1 MVKFSKELEAQLIPE
16 WKEAFVNYWQLK
28 KHVKKIKLARKP
40 TKPSHPEALIKWG
53 LASSVLI
60 DPVRSVAKKIA
71 DRLRG
76 PIDDNE
82 TIAQVVIQVTSEN
95 LENGQVEGEAHETEL
110 TKLFNEEHEVR
121 VFFEALDEE
130 LNKVN
135 QFYENREREFLE
147 RGEELDKQLQILQDL
162 KTILSERRRRN
173 SSSLKANGSH
183 EGSISRSSSPRDSDF
198 SSESFG
204 DLLNENSM
212 EALEEGQGVATQ
224 GKNGASHVSSV
235 TRSSS
240 RSKPRGKPKTGMT
253 KRIPST
259 ATPAGAITALT
270 SMLRDELVNSK
281 NTRKDGTRDSSISK
295 KKIQCAEKMI
305 RGAFV
310 ELYRGLCLLKN
321 YSSLNLMA
329 FTKILKKF
337 HKVAGQQVSTN
348 YLKEVKKSHFVSSD
362 KVIRLMDE
370 VESIFTKHFANDDRK
385 KAMKFL
391 RPHQQRDSHTVT
403 FFVGLL
409 TGCFVTLFSLY
420 ATLAHLTGVFAS
432 NADPTFV
439 EIVYPVFSAFAL
451 FSLHLFMYGCNLFA
465 WKRTRINYNFI
476 FEFSPTTALKYRD
489 AFLICTASMTTVV
502 AAMVVHLLLRPDKT
516 SPNWVDAIP
525 GVLLMIYILLLVCP
539 FDVFYR
545 PTRYCFIRI
554 IINIICSPFCKVL
567 MVDFFM
573 ADQLTSQIPLLR
585 HMETTACH
593 FLAGSFKT
601 HQYETCKSGQFYR
614 ELAYVISFS
623 PYYWRAM
630 QCVRRWFDE
639 GDANHLAN
647 MGKYVSAMVAAGV
660 RITYDHQKGTPWLIV
675 VLVTSTVA
683 MFYQLYWDFIKDWGV
698 LNRRSKNPWLR
709 DDLILKNRCIYFIS
723 IALNMVLRLAWVKTV
738 LQFRGGVVESRLLDL
753 FMASLEVIRRGH
765 WNFYRLENEHLNN
778 VGKFRAV
785 KTVPLPFRE
794 MDLDD

>member
-40 TKPSHPEALIKWG
+40 AKPSGPDALTKWG
-53 LASSVLI
+53 LVSSVLI
-60 DPVRSVAKKIA
+60 DPVCSAAKKIA
-71 DRLRG
+71 DTLRG
-76 PIDDNE
+76 STSDDG
-82 TIAQVVIQVTSEN
+82 TVAQVAIRVRSEN
-95 LENGQVEGEAHETEL
+95 LENGQVADEAYETEL

-121 VFFEALDEE
+121 LFFEALDKD

-135 QFYENREREFLE
+135 QFYEDKEREFLE
-147 RGEELDKQLQILQDL
+147 KGEELNKQLQILQDL
-162 KTILSERRRRN
+162 KAKFTEKRHRN
-173 SSSLKANGSH
+173 SSSLKANGNH
-183 EGSISRSSSPRDSDF
+183 EESFSRSSSRRGSDF

-204 DLLNENSM
+204 DLLNENST
-212 EALEEGQGVATQ
+212 EALEEGPEVATLEKC
-224 GKNGASHVSSV
+224 GVTYTNSV

-240 RSKPRGKPKTGMT
+240 KSKQRGKPKTGMT
-253 KRIPST
+253 KRIPSP
-259 ATPAGAITALT
+259 ATPTGAITALT
-270 SMLRDELVNSK
+270 AMLWDDLVSWKSM
-281 NTRKDGTRDSSISK
+281 RKDVARDFSISN

-305 RGAFV
+305 RSAFV

-337 HKVAGQQVSTN
+337 HKVAGHQVSTN

-370 VESIFTKHFANDDRK
+370 VESIFTKHFASNDRK

-391 RPHQQRDSHTVT
+391 SPHQQRDSHMVT

-420 ATLAHLTGVFAS
+420 VTLANITGVFS
-432 NADPTFV
+432 SKADPNFL
-439 EIVYPVFSAFAL
+439 EIVYPVFSVFAL
-451 FSLHLFMYGCNLFA
+451 FSLHMFMYGCNLFM
-465 WKRTRINYNFI
+465 WKRARINYNFI

-489 AFLICTASMTTVV
+489 AFLICTTSMTTVV
-502 AAMVVHLLLRPDKT
+502 GAMVIHLLLRHNNT
-516 SPNWVDAIP
+516 STSLVDAIP
-525 GVLLMIYILLLVCP
+525 GALLLIYILLLVCP
-539 FDVFYR
+539 FDIFYR
-545 PTRYCFIRI
+545 PTRYCFLRVIR
-554 IINIICSPFCKVL
+554 NIIFSPFCKVL

-585 HMETTACH
+585 HMESTACY
-593 FLAGSFKT
+593 FLAGSFRT
-601 HQYETCKSGQFYR
+601 HQYATCQSSRFYR
-614 ELAYVISFS
+614 EITYLISFL

-630 QCVRRWFDE
+630 QCARKWFDE
-639 GDANHLAN
+639 GDAIILAN
-647 MGKYVSAMVAAGV
+647 MGKYVSAMVAAGA
-660 RITYDHQKGTPWLIV
+660 RIIYDSQKGTPWLIL

-683 MFYQLYWDFIKDWGV
+683 MFYQLYWDFVRDWGV

-709 DDLILKNRCIYFIS
+709 DDLILKNKCIYFIS
-723 IALNMVLRLAWVKTV
+723 IALNVVLRLAWVETV
-738 LQFRGGVVESRLLDL
+738 LRFHEGAVEARLQKL
-753 FMASLEVIRRGH
+753 FLASLEVIRRGH

-778 VGKFRAV
+778 VGTFRAV
-785 KTVPLPFRE
+785 KTIPLPYRG
-794 MDLDD
+794 MDSDD

>member
-1 MVKFSKELEAQLIPE
+1 MVKFSKELDAQLIPE

-28 KHVKKIKLARKP
+28 KHVKKIKLSRKP
-40 TKPSHPEALIKWG
+40 DKPSHSDALIRWG
-53 LASSVLI
+53 LVSSILI
-60 DPVRSVAKKIA
+60 YPVHSAVKKITGWF
-71 DRLRG
+71 RG
-76 PIDDNE
+76 YIDDNNSF
-82 TIAQVVIQVTSEN
+82 AQAAITVTSDN
-95 LENGQVEGEAHETEL
+95 VENGQVEDEAYETER
-110 TKLFNEEHEVR
+110 TKLFNDEREVR
-121 VFFEALDEE
+121 AFFEALEEE

-135 QFYENREREFLE
+135 WFYESREIEFLD
-147 RGEELDKQLQILQDL
+147 RGEELNKQLQTLQEL
-162 KTILSERRRRN
+162 KSIPSERRRRN
-173 SSSLKANGSH
+173 SSSLKANSNR
-183 EGSISRSSSPRDSDF
+183 EGSLSSGSRPSSHRDHDL

-204 DLLNENSM
+204 EPVNENSM
-212 EALEEGQGVATQ
+212 EEALEEGHGVATLET
-224 GKNGASHVSSV
+224 NGASYVSSV

-240 RSKPRGKPKTGMT
+240 PSSKSKLRGKPRRGMVK

-259 ATPAGAITALT
+259 ATPAGTIVALM
-270 SMLRDELVNSK
+270 SMLRDDLV
-281 NTRKDGTRDSSISK
+281 DSK
-295 KKIQCAEKMI
+295 KKIQCAEKTI

-337 HKVAGQQVSTN
+337 HKVAGPQASTN

-370 VESIFTKHFANDDRK
+370 VESVFTKQFTNNDRK

-391 RPHQQRDSHTVT
+391 RPHQQRDSHMVT

-420 ATLAHLTGVFAS
+420 AILAHLTGIFS
-432 NADPTFV
+432 FRNYV
-439 EIVYPVFSAFAL
+439 EIVYPLFSAFAL
-451 FSLHLFMYGCNLFA
+451 FSLHLFMYGCNLFM

-476 FEFSPTTALKYRD
+476 CEFSPTTALKYRD

-502 AAMVVHLLLRPDKT
+502 GAMVIHLLLLTNGFPSSRV
-516 SPNWVDAIP
+516 NAIP
-525 GVLLMIYILLLVCP
+525 GVILLIYILLLVCP
-539 FDVFYR
+539 FSVFYR
-545 PTRYCFIRI
+545 PTRYCFIRVMR
-554 IINIICSPFCKVL
+554 NIICSPFVKVL

-585 HMETTACH
+585 HVESTACY
-593 FLAGSFKT
+593 FLAGSFGT
-601 HQYETCKSGQFYR
+601 RQYMTCKSGRLYR

-630 QCVRRWFDE
+630 QCARRWFDE
-639 GDANHLAN
+639 GDVNHLAN
-647 MGKYVSAMVAAGV
+647 MGKYVSAMVAAGA
-660 RITYDHQKGTPWLIV
+660 RIMYARQERMLWLIV

-709 DDLILKNRCIYFIS
+709 DDLILKNKCIYFIS
-723 IALNMVLRLAWVKTV
+723 IALNIVLRFAWVETV
-738 LQFRGGVVESRLLDL
+738 LRFRMGVVELRLLDL
-753 FMASLEVIRRGH
+753 LMASLEVIRRGH

-794 MDLDD
+794 MDD

>member
-28 KHVKKIKLARKP
+28 KHVKKIKLSRKP
-40 TKPSHPEALIKWG
+40 TKTPHPHALIRWG
-53 LASSVLI
+53 LACSILL
-60 DPVRSVAKKIA
+60 DPVRSAAEKFA
-71 DRLRG
+71 DRFRG
-76 PIDDNE
+76 SDNDKNSV
-82 TIAQVVIQVTSEN
+82 AQVTSDN
-95 LENGQVEGEAHETEL
+95 VENGQVEDEAYETEL

-121 VFFEALDEE
+121 AFCEAVEEE

-135 QFYENREREFLE
+135 RFYESREKEFLD
-147 RGEELDKQLQILQDL
+147 RGEELNKQLQTLQEL
-162 KTILSERRRRN
+162 KSIPSESRRRN
-173 SSSLKANGSH
+173 SLSLKANSNR
-183 EGSISRSSSPRDSDF
+183 EGSLSGSWPSSHRDHDL

-204 DLLNENSM
+204 EPLNKSSM
-212 EALEEGQGVATQ
+212 EEALEEGHGVATLET
-224 GKNGASHVSSV
+224 NGVSYVSSV

-240 RSKPRGKPKTGMT
+240 KSKLRGKPRMGMAK

-259 ATPAGAITALT
+259 ATPAGAFAALT
-270 SMLRDELVNSK
+270 SMLQDDLADSK
-281 NTRKDGTRDSSISK
+281 STGKDGAGDSGTGK

-337 HKVAGQQVSTN
+337 HKVAGPQASTN

-370 VESIFTKHFANDDRK
+370 VESMFTEQFTNNDRK

-391 RPHQQRDSHTVT
+391 RPQKQRDSHMVT

-420 ATLAHLTGVFAS
+420 AILAHLTGIS
-432 NADPTFV
+432 SYPYYV
-439 EIVYPVFSAFAL
+439 EIVYPLFSVFAL
-451 FSLHLFMYGCNLFA
+451 FSLHLFMYGCNLFM

-476 FEFSPTTALKYRD
+476 CEFSPTTALKYRD
-489 AFLICTASMTTVV
+489 AFLICIASMMTVV
-502 AAMVVHLLLRPDKT
+502 GAMVIHLLLLTNGFPLSRV
-516 SPNWVDAIP
+516 NAIP
-525 GVLLMIYILLLVCP
+525 GVLLLIYILLLVCP
-539 FDVFYR
+539 FCVFYR
-545 PTRYCFIRI
+545 PTRYCFIRVI
-554 IINIICSPFCKVL
+554 RNIICSPFVKVL

-585 HMETTACH
+585 HMESTACY
-593 FLAGSFKT
+593 FLAGSFGT
-601 HQYETCKSGQFYR
+601 HQYRTGKSGRFYG
-614 ELAYVISFS
+614 ELAYVISFL

-639 GDANHLAN
+639 GDVNHLAN
-647 MGKYVSAMVAAGV
+647 MGKYVSAMAAAGA
-660 RITYDHQKGTPWLIV
+660 RIVYAHQERMLWLVV
-675 VLVTSTVA
+675 VLVTSTAAV
-683 MFYQLYWDFIKDWGV
+683 FYQLYWDFIKDWGV

-709 DDLILKNRCIYFIS
+709 DDLILKNKCIYFIS
-723 IALNMVLRLAWVKTV
+723 IALNIVLRFAWVETV
-738 LQFRGGVVESRLLDL
+738 LRFRVGVVESRLLDL

-778 VGKFRAV
+778 VGRFRAV

-794 MDLDD
+794 TDSDD